1 MACKEDVCAW
11 FKDCDPHSRLELL
24 CCLLNM
30 CLPLELHFVT
40 TCLQE
45 LNKRVDLQEVAVSV
59 NKEGGGMCGGDTLDQ
74 HTRSRLIVWVALLGA
89 TNTTGAD
96 MVVRVLT
103 DLLPIPVKGDCV
115 KEVTK
120 EGDYVKKV
128 TQEADCVME
137 VTQEGDYMTEVS
149 QESDYMKEVIL
160 EGDYV
165 KEVTQEGDCV
175 KEVLLL
181 YTMVLNHPAFTYQ
194 QKRVVAGLMA
204 TLLKQQDAACV
215 PLPCLMKVCSI
226 VSTILEKY

>member
-115 KEVTK
+115 
-120 EGDYVKKV
+120 
-128 TQEADCVME
+128 ME
-137 VTQEGDYMTEVS
+137 VTQEGDYVTEVS